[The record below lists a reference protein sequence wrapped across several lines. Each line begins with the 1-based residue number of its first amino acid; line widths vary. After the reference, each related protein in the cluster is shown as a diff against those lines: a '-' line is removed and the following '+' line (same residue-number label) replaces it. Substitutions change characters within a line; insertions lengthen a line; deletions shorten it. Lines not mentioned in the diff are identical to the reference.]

1 MRTLIKIIVIYDI
14 YTCSSPSFQSI
25 SPNIYRSDQ
34 FLVDSTP
41 TMYNY
46 AIKMCTHGHDD
57 VTTDDNDDKLDDA
70 DQDDDDDDGEDGCF
84 G

>member
-1 MRTLIKIIVIYDI
+1 
-14 YTCSSPSFQSI
+14 
-25 SPNIYRSDQ
+25 
-34 FLVDSTP
+34 
-41 TMYNY
+41 MYNY
-46 AIKMCTHGHDD
+46 AIKMCTDGHDD